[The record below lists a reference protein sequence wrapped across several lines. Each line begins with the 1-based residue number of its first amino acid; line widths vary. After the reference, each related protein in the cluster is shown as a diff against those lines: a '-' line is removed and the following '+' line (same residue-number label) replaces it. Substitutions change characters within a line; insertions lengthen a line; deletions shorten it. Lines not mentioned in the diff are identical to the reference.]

1 MPIITA
7 AMSMR
12 TSNASGG
19 KDHPGETD
27 WPAPPKLDISN
38 QRFQVMFENASVG
51 MAITDPSGILA
62 VCNEALCTMLGYSR
76 DELQG
81 KRFSE
86 VTHPDDQSISEEQL
100 RKLVSGQ
107 IETTHFDK
115 RYLHRDGHVVWT
127 RMDVSSVVDDS
138 GRVLHFVAHIDD
150 ISPRKLAEA
159 AATASEA
166 GFRLAFESAASG
178 MALIDPATGRFL
190 KVNQAGCEMLG
201 YSQDEILGL
210 TIQDVTAPADREES
224 FARFRCVISGVEP
237 SSRAKLHYL
246 RSDGSTAY
254 AIVST
259 SMVKDSEGHPLYM
272 VANVVDITEQV
283 EAQDELAEI
292 VASKDQLI
300 ASVSHELRTP
310 LTAILGFAEL
320 LRGPQ
325 TSLSTQERVELVQSI
340 ATQTGDL
347 TNIVEDLLVAARA
360 DDNSLVVTRVPVD
373 LRAQAAQVLETIDT
387 AGAEN
392 VGLSG
397 DGTRGWGDPARV
409 RQILRNLISNAFR
422 YGGEGVEVTTY
433 ADGKWSCLEVIDDG
447 DGVPTGERDLIF
459 EPYQRAQ
466 NSVGLTAS
474 IGLGLTVSRKLADLM
489 GGTLTYRFENGR
501 SVFRLALTSA
511 ESA

>member
-1 MPIITA
+1 MTA
-7 AMSMR
+7 RAQEDSEGVLSR
-12 TSNASGG
+12 GIEPRELEVS
-19 KDHPGETD
+19 D
-27 WPAPPKLDISN
+27 
-38 QRFQVMFENASVG
+38 QRFRVAFENATVG
-51 MAITDPSGILA
+51 MAITDPSGIL
-62 VCNEALCTMLGYSR
+62 VRCNEALCTMLGYTR
-76 DELQG
+76 EELQG
-81 KRFSE
+81 RRFSE
-86 VTHPDDQSISEEQL
+86 VTHPDDQSTSEEQL
-100 RKLVSGQ
+100 RELVSGQ
-107 IETTHFDK
+107 IRSTHFGK
-115 RYLHRDGHVVWT
+115 RYLHRDGQVVWA
-127 RMDVSSVVDDS
+127 RVGVSSVVDTS
-138 GRVLHFVAHIDD
+138 GRVMHFVTQIED

-178 MALIDPATGRFL
+178 MALIDPGTGRFI

-201 YSQDEILGL
+201 YTQDEILGL
-210 TIQDVTAPADREES
+210 TIQDVTAPADREKS
-224 FARFRCVISGVEP
+224 FARFRSVISGEQ
-237 SSRAKLHYL
+237 SASRSKLHYL

-259 SMVKDSEGHPLYM
+259 ALVKDTEDRPLHM

-283 EAQDELAEI
+283 QAQDELKKI
-292 VASKDQLI
+292 VASKDQFI

-310 LTAILGFAEL
+310 LTAILGFAEI

-325 TSLSTQERVELVQSI
+325 AGLSTEERVELVQSI
-340 ATQTGDL
+340 ATQTRDV

-373 LRAQAAQVLETIDT
+373 LRAQAAQVLETIDIS
-387 AGAEN
+387 GAQDIE
-392 VGLSG
+392 LSG
-397 DGTRGWGDPARV
+397 DRTRGWGDPARV

-422 YGGEGVEVTTY
+422 YGGDEVEVKTHR
-433 ADGKWSCLEVIDDG
+433 DGSWSWVEVIDDG

-459 EPYQRAQ
+459 EPYRRAQ
-466 NSVGLTAS
+466 DTVGLTAS